1 MGTCLAFCTLNKE
14 YSYSAFSTNTT
25 KLLNQ
30 LESVCMTQLE
40 LTLC

>member
-1 MGTCLAFCTLNKE
+1 MGTCLVFCTLNKE

-30 LESVCMTQLE
+30 LEIVCMAQLE
-40 LTLC
+40 LRVC